1 MKRTSLK
8 TLILAFAAICA
19 FPCSGMANDGLFY
32 TSGNQLVP
40 LNESQISV
48 SKEVLTI
55 RLNANGTATVDV
67 QYDFLNPEKEERCVT
82 VGFVADAPQNFT
94 GQQLQETEHPFIK
107 DFTVEM
113 NDTALSFR
121 HATVANDS
129 TFVKKLEFKPLDL
142 SLYEED
148 ESGSGNYLT
157 LQDTHLGTSI
167 SYVYYFQA
175 TFKPGLNHV
184 HHRYTYTMAQN
195 IYTHYQL
202 DYKLSPALR
211 WANHQIDDFTLR
223 IESDGSPLHFF
234 LNAASMKGTD
244 APAIVNAA
252 GKKGYGK
259 HQMRDIRSSEYDKQA
274 QQMLEFFLRDAFVEI
289 HAKRL
294 QTGRGTASQCCRL
307 QRERHRLHARPLQNV
322 LGRRRIG
329 NAAQSARQTGREAL
343 PGGAARQNFQR
354 QKIAEIFRQPL
365 VVSQRKIKKTTTPNH
380 ALQHGW
386 ALSVI
391 GFILAFFSK
400 KGFVQ

>member
-129 TFVKKLEFKPLDL
+129 TFVNKLEFKPLDL

-234 LNAASMKGTD
+234 LNAASMKGAD
-244 APAIVNAA
+244 APAIINAA

-274 QQMLEFFLRDAFVEI
+274 QQMLE
-289 HAKRL
+289 
-294 QTGRGTASQCCRL
+294 
-307 QRERHRLHARPLQNV
+307 
-322 LGRRRIG
+322 
-329 NAAQSARQTGREAL
+329 AL
-343 PGGAARQNFQR
+343 P
-354 QKIAEIFRQPL
+354 
-365 VVSQRKIKKTTTPNH
+365 
-380 ALQHGW
+380 
-386 ALSVI
+386 
-391 GFILAFFSK
+391 
-400 KGFVQ
+400 KGCLC

>member
-1 MKRTSLK
+1 MVFSPKNIPQQTTKHTPLPHSFMKRTSLK

-32 TSGNQLVP
+32 TSGNQLIP

-107 DFTVEM
+107 DFMVEM

-129 TFVKKLEFKPLDL
+129 TFVNKLEFKPLDL

-184 HHRYTYTMAQN
+184 NHRYTYTMAQN

-202 DYKLSPALR
+202 NYKLSPALR
-211 WANHQIDDFTLR
+211 WANHPGPTHYFM
-223 IESDGSPLHFF
+223 
-234 LNAASMKGTD
+234 AS
-244 APAIVNAA
+244 I
-252 GKKGYGK
+252 
-259 HQMRDIRSSEYDKQA
+259 
-274 QQMLEFFLRDAFVEI
+274 
-289 HAKRL
+289 
-294 QTGRGTASQCCRL
+294 
-307 QRERHRLHARPLQNV
+307 
-322 LGRRRIG
+322 
-329 NAAQSARQTGREAL
+329 
-343 PGGAARQNFQR
+343 
-354 QKIAEIFRQPL
+354 
-365 VVSQRKIKKTTTPNH
+365 
-380 ALQHGW
+380 
-386 ALSVI
+386 
-391 GFILAFFSK
+391 
-400 KGFVQ
+400 

>member
-1 MKRTSLK
+1 MVFSTKKIPQQTTKHTPLPHSFMKRTSLK

-129 TFVKKLEFKPLDL
+129 TFVNKLEFKPLDL

-195 IYTHYQL
+195 VYTHYLL

-211 WANHQIDDFTLR
+211 WANHQINDFTLR

-274 QQMLEFFLRDAFVEI
+274 QQMLEFFLRDASVEI
-289 HAKRL
+289 HAKDFK
-294 QTGRGTASQCCRL
+294 A
-307 QRERHRLHARPLQNV
+307 EEELHLSAADCSESGIVCMPDPCKTSLVAAKSETPLSA
-322 LGRRRIG
+322 LDKL
-329 NAAQSARQTGREAL
+329 AAKHYLEAL
-343 PGGAARQNFQR
+343 QG
-354 QKIAEIFRQPL
+354 
-365 VVSQRKIKKTTTPNH
+365 KTFLT
-380 ALQHGW
+380 
-386 ALSVI
+386 
-391 GFILAFFSK
+391 
-400 KGFVQ
+400 

>member
-129 TFVKKLEFKPLDL
+129 TFVNKLELKPLDL

-234 LNAASMKGTD
+234 LNAASMKGAD

-289 HAKRL
+289 HAKDFKP
-294 QTGRGTASQCCRL
+294 
-307 QRERHRLHARPLQNV
+307 EEELHLSAADCSESGIVCKPDPCKTSLIAAESETPLSP
-322 LGRRRIG
+322 LDKL
-329 NAAQSARQTGREAL
+329 AAKHYLEAL
-343 PGGAARQNFQR
+343 QGKTFKNKKL
-354 QKIAEIFRQPL
+354 QKYFDSRWWYLKQ
-365 VVSQRKIKKTTTPNH
+365 K
-380 ALQHGW
+380 
-386 ALSVI
+386 
-391 GFILAFFSK
+391 
-400 KGFVQ
+400 

>member
-129 TFVKKLEFKPLDL
+129 TFVNKLEFKPLDI

-223 IESDGSPLHFF
+223 IESDDSPLHFF

-259 HQMRDIRSSEYDKQA
+259 HQMRNIRSSEYDKQA

-289 HAKRL
+289 HAKDFKPEEELHLSAADCSESGIVCMPDPCKRPWSPPNRKRRSVRSTNWPRSTTWRRCKAKL
-294 QTGRGTASQCCRL
+294 SKTKNCRNISTA
-307 QRERHRLHARPLQNV
+307 A
-322 LGRRRIG
+322 
-329 NAAQSARQTGREAL
+329 
-343 PGGAARQNFQR
+343 GG
-354 QKIAEIFRQPL
+354 I
-365 VVSQRKIKKTTTPNH
+365 
-380 ALQHGW
+380 
-386 ALSVI
+386 
-391 GFILAFFSK
+391 SK
-400 KGFVQ
+400 NK